1 MSARKHFDFLIHLLN
16 YMNVTVGSIGQSITI
31 LVLKR
36 LVESQ
41 DRGTES
47 VLIDILPQQKGIS
60 LHQNQVPQKLKL
72 FDFENTEAP
81 A

>member
-1 MSARKHFDFLIHLLN
+1 MNARKHFGFLVHLLY
-16 YMNVTVGSIGQSITI
+16 YMNVTVECLDQSITI

-47 VLIDILPQQKGIS
+47 VEIDISPQQKDIS
-60 LHQNQVPQKLKL
+60 LHQNQVPQKL
-72 FDFENTEAP
+72 T
-81 A
+81 

>member
-1 MSARKHFDFLIHLLN
+1 
-16 YMNVTVGSIGQSITI
+16 MNVTVGSIGQSITI

-47 VLIDILPQQKGIS
+47 VVIDISPQQKGIS
-60 LHQNQVPQKLKL
+60 LHQNQVPQKL
-72 FDFENTEAP
+72 T
-81 A
+81 